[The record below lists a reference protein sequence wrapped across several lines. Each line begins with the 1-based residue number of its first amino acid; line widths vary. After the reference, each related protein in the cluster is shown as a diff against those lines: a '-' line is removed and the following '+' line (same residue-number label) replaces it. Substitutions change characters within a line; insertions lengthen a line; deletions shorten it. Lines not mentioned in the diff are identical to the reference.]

1 MKMCIYGRTRCAR
14 MYLGGSIMAQAPLTT
29 SKMFTA
35 KWTERDEAVLVGL
48 LKRKISEIKWEIRES
63 DSPYTRAKLRRT
75 RSEYKKLLNKVER
88 GDYDPNI
95 LAAEM
100 KTHSEYNTIQREK
113 REKALG
119 KYVDAYSDVDFD
131 FESYFSKTR
140 YFGAACPLV
149 TIILLAVMLA
159 VLLCSTFL
167 SSANINQI
175 NDTLYETTGMRLTIT
190 SVAYIRL

>member
-1 MKMCIYGRTRCAR
+1 
-14 MYLGGSIMAQAPLTT
+14 MAQAPLTT

-100 KTHSEYNTIQREK
+100 
-113 REKALG
+113 
-119 KYVDAYSDVDFD
+119 
-131 FESYFSKTR
+131 
-140 YFGAACPLV
+140 
-149 TIILLAVMLA
+149 
-159 VLLCSTFL
+159 
-167 SSANINQI
+167 
-175 NDTLYETTGMRLTIT
+175 
-190 SVAYIRL
+190 